1 MLDQFSQRSRFYD
14 TPALACHNTN
24 AVFVWRSWYTCTDE
38 RWVILKK
45 KQEHITGIAK
55 MTQYLPPKKRWTK
68 ISAPEVTEIV
78 IQSEIPDKKVNR
90 EDRETTFNN
99 ESDPLMTSKCVIRSN
114 NNIIPSSNI
123 KHQSIG
129 ENKMIS
135 TSDNC
140 KGLNDADG
148 IKKSK
153 I

>member
-1 MLDQFSQRSRFYD
+1 
-14 TPALACHNTN
+14 
-24 AVFVWRSWYTCTDE
+24 
-38 RWVILKK
+38 
-45 KQEHITGIAK
+45 

-68 ISAPEVTEIV
+68 ISAPEVTEIA
-78 IQSEIPDKKVNR
+78 IQSEIPDTKVND
-90 EDRETTFNN
+90 EDRETNFKIV
-99 ESDPLMTSKCVIRSN
+99 SDPLMTSKCVIRSN

-129 ENKMIS
+129 ENRIS

-140 KGLNDADG
+140 KGLNDANG